1 MLYSKLFGKTKKDS
15 KKYDSANATFL
26 QKGGFIDQVMA
37 GVYTY
42 LPLGLRVLNKI
53 ENIIREEMNKI
64 SNEVFMP
71 SLAPQSAWEKTGRLG
86 TVDILMKTTAANKF
100 AEAKNAAQYV
110 LNPTH
115 EEVVTP
121 LGQKF
126 NLSYKDF
133 PFALYQIQTKFRN
146 EPRVKSG
153 LLRGREFR
161 MKDLYSFHTTIED
174 FKKYYEISKKV
185 YFKVFERLGLKD
197 DTVIVLASGGSFTD
211 DYSHEFQTFCETG
224 EDVIFYAKSKNIYYN
239 REVAPS
245 TAPRII
251 EKDKEMLPK
260 KDVLGKGI
268 IGVQELADYL
278 KIPVEKTTK
287 TLIFE
292 TDDNKVIAV
301 AVRGGYDVNEDKL
314 RKIVKCK
321 ALKLASAKIVKKV
334 TGAEVGYAGILN
346 LPKEVNVYID
356 ESVNNRLNFECGAN
370 KTDYHSVNVNFG
382 RDLPLPKEFYDIKV
396 ARDGDVDPETNERYE
411 VKKAAE
417 IGNIFPLYTKF
428 TDAFNYKFTDQDG
441 KQKPIYMGCYGI
453 GPSRIMGI
461 IVEKLHDEKG
471 IIWPESVAPF
481 QVHLVGL
488 DLKDEEINSKA
499 NKVYKV
505 LQENNIEVLFDDRTD
520 ATAGNK
526 FSDADLIGIPVRL
539 VVSKRTG
546 EKVEYKK
553 RNEKNSNLYNLDEII
568 SKIKDQKS
576 KPS

>member
-1 MLYSKLFGKTKKDS
+1 MLYSKIFGKTKKDS
-15 KKYDSANATFL
+15 KQYDSANATFL
-26 QKGGFIDQVMA
+26 IKGGFIDQVMA

-42 LPLGLRVLNKI
+42 LPLGLKVLNKI
-53 ENIIREEMNKI
+53 ENIIREEMNEI
-64 SNEVFMP
+64 GNEVFMP
-71 SLAPQSAWEKTGRLG
+71 SLAPQSTWEKTGRLG

-100 AEAKNAAQYV
+100 AEAKNAAEYV

-224 EDVIFYAKSKNIYYN
+224 EDVIFFSKGKSVYYN
-239 REVAPS
+239 REVTPSIAPK
-245 TAPRII
+245 II
-251 EKDKEMLPK
+251 ENDKSMQPK

-268 IGVQELADYL
+268 IGVQELADFL

-292 TDDNKVIAV
+292 TDDNRVIAA
-301 AVRGGYDVNEDKL
+301 AVRGGYDINEDKL
-314 RKIVKCK
+314 RKIAKCK
-321 ALKLASAKIVKKV
+321 ALKLASPEMVKKI

-346 LPKEVNVYID
+346 LPKEVEIYID

-370 KTDYHSVNVNFG
+370 KTDYHSINVNFG

-396 ARDGDVDPETNERYE
+396 AQDGDLDPKTNEKYQ

-428 TDAFNYKFTDQDG
+428 TDAFDYKFTDQDG

-453 GPSRIMGI
+453 GPSRIMGV
-461 IVEKLHDEKG
+461 IVEKFHDERG
-471 IIWPESVAPF
+471 IVWPESVAPF
-481 QVHLVGL
+481 QVHLIGL
-488 DLKDEEINSKA
+488 DLKDEKTNS
-499 NKVYKV
+499 NVSKVYKV
-505 LQENNIEVLFDDRTD
+505 LKENNIEVLFDDRVD

-546 EKVEYKK
+546 EKIEYKR
-553 RNEKNSNLYNLDEII
+553 RNEKKFELILMEQVL
-568 SKIKDQKS
+568 KKL
-576 KPS
+576 

>member
-15 KKYDSANATFL
+15 KKYDSANATYL
-26 QKGGFIDQVMA
+26 IKAGFIDQVMA

-53 ENIIREEMNKI
+53 ENIIREEMNEI
-64 SNEVFMP
+64 GDEVYMP
-71 SLAPQSAWEKTGRLG
+71 SLTPQALWEQTGRLE
-86 TVDILMKTTAANKF
+86 TVDVLMKTVPANKF
-100 AEAKNAAQYV
+100 ALAKHSSEYI

-115 EEVVTP
+115 EEVVVP

-133 PFALYQIQTKFRN
+133 PFALYQIQSKFRN

-161 MKDLYSFHTTIED
+161 MKDLYSFHISIED
-174 FKKYYEISKKV
+174 FKKYYEKSKEV

-224 EDVIFYAKSKNIYYN
+224 EDVIFFAKSKNVYYN

-245 TAPRII
+245 LAPKIV
-251 EKDKEMLPK
+251 ENDKEMLPK

-268 IGVQELADYL
+268 IGVRELANFL

-292 TDDNKVIAV
+292 TDDNRVIAV
-301 AVRGGYDVNEDKL
+301 AIRGGYNINEDKL

-321 ALKLASAKIVKKV
+321 TLKFASAETVKKM

-346 LPKEVNVYID
+346 LPREVEIFFD
-356 ESVNNRLNFECGAN
+356 ESAANRLNFECGAN
-370 KTDYHSVNVNFG
+370 KTNYHSVNVNFG
-382 RDLPLPKEFYDIKV
+382 RDLPIPKKFYDIKM
-396 ARDGDVDPETNERYE
+396 AKEGDLFPETKEVYQ

-417 IGNIFPLYTKF
+417 VGNIFPLYTKF
-428 TDAFNYKFTDQDG
+428 TDAFEYKFIDQEG
-441 KQKPIYMGCYGI
+441 KQQPIYMGCYGI
-453 GPSRIMGI
+453 GPSRIMGV
-461 IVEKLHDEKG
+461 IVEKFNDEKG
-471 IIWPESVAPF
+471 IIWPKSVAPF
-481 QVHLVGL
+481 QVHLIGL
-488 DLKDEEINSKA
+488 DLKEESVKK
-499 NKVYKV
+499 KVYQVYQALEKHK
-505 LQENNIEVLFDDRTD
+505 IEVLFDDREEV
-520 ATAGNK
+520 TAGNK

-539 VVSKRTG
+539 VVSKRKG
-546 EKVEYKK
+546 EKIEFKK
-553 RNEKNSNLYNLDEII
+553 RNGK
-568 SKIKDQKS
+568 KS
-576 KPS
+576 EVMSFENVLKKLSE

>member
-1 MLYSKLFGKTKKDS
+1 MRQSKLFTKTKKEIPSDEVS
-15 KKYDSANATFL
+15 RNAEL
-26 QKGGFIDQVMA
+26 LIRGGFIHKEMA
-37 GVYTY
+37 GVYSY
-42 LPLGLRVLNKI
+42 LPLGLRVLKKI
-53 ENIIREEMNKI
+53 ENIIREEMDKI
-64 SNEVFMP
+64 GNEIFMP
-71 SLAPQSAWEKTGRLG
+71 SLTPQSAWEKTGRLE
-86 TVDILMKTTAANKF
+86 TVDVLMKTVPANKF
-100 AEAKNAAQYV
+100 ALAKHSSEYI

-115 EEVVTP
+115 EEVVVP
-121 LGQKF
+121 LGQRF
-126 NLSYKDF
+126 ILSYKDF

-185 YFKVFERLGLKD
+185 YFKIFERLGLKC
-197 DTVIVLASGGSFTD
+197 DTVIVLASGGSFTE

-224 EDVIFYAKSKNIYYN
+224 EDMIFFAKSKNVYYN

-245 TAPRII
+245 VAPKIV
-251 EKDKEMLPK
+251 EKDRSMLPK

-292 TDDNKVIAV
+292 TDDNRIIAA

-321 ALKLASAKIVKKV
+321 ALKLASREIVKKI

-346 LPKEVNVYID
+346 LPKEVEVFID

-370 KTDYHSVNVNFG
+370 KTDFHSTNVNFD
-382 RDLPLPKEFYDIKV
+382 RDIPLPKEFYDIKV
-396 ARDGDVDPETNERYE
+396 AKDGDLYPETKEKYQ

-417 IGNIFPLYTKF
+417 VGNIFPLYTKF
-428 TDAFNYKFTDQDG
+428 TDAFDYKYTDQDG
-441 KQKPIYMGCYGI
+441 KQKSIYMGCYGI
-453 GPSRIMGI
+453 GPSRIMGV
-461 IVEKLHDEKG
+461 IVEKFHDEKG
-471 IIWPESVAPF
+471 IVWPEPISPF
-481 QVHLVGL
+481 QVHLIGL
-488 DLKDEEINSKA
+488 DLKDDAISSKA
-499 NKVYKV
+499 YK
-505 LQENNIEVLFDDRTD
+505 LYKALKENDIDVLFDDRVD

-539 VVSKRTG
+539 VVSKRAG
-546 EKVEYKK
+546 DKIEFKK
-553 RNEKNSNLYNLDEII
+553 RSEKESVII
-568 SKIKDQKS
+568 SINELL
-576 KPS
+576 

>member
-133 PFALYQIQTKFRN
+133 PFALYHIQTKFRN

-161 MKDLYSFHTTIED
+161 MKDLYSFHTSEED
-174 FKKYYEISKKV
+174 MKEYYENSKKV
-185 YFKVFERLGLKD
+185 YLKIFERLGIGK
-197 DTVIVLASGGSFTD
+197 DTVIALASGGSFTD
-211 DYSHEFQTFCETG
+211 DYSHEFQTICETG
-224 EDVIFYAKSKNIYYN
+224 EDTLFFVKSTGVYYN
-239 REVAPS
+239 REVAP
-245 TAPRII
+245 TQAPKLKEEEKMLARKDI
-251 EKDKEMLPK
+251 E
-260 KDVLGKGI
+260 GKGI
-268 IGVQELADYL
+268 IGVDELARFL
-278 KIPVEKTTK
+278 NISVEKTTK
-287 TLIFE
+287 TMIYE
-292 TDDNKVIAV
+292 TDKQNIIFA
-301 AVRGGYDVNEDKL
+301 AVRGGYNINEDKL
-314 RKIVKCK
+314 RKVVGAK
-321 ALKLASAKIVKKV
+321 ALKLASAEIIKKL
-334 TGAEVGYAGILN
+334 TGAEIGYAGLIN
-346 LPKEVNVYID
+346 LPKGVEVYID
-356 ESVNNRLNFECGAN
+356 ESVSDRLNFETGSN
-370 KTDYHSVNVNFG
+370 KTHYHSINVNFG
-382 RDLPLPKEFYDIKV
+382 RDIPVPKKFYDFKIAKV
-396 ARDGDVDPETNERYE
+396 GDRYPETNELYE
-411 VKKAAE
+411 VIKAAE
-417 IGNIFPLYTKF
+417 VGNIFPLYTKF
-428 TDAFNYKFTDQDG
+428 TEAFDYKFIDSDG
-441 KQKPIYMGCYGI
+441 KEKPVYMGCYGI

>member
-26 QKGGFIDQVMA
+26 IKGGFIDQVMA
-37 GVYTY
+37 GVYSY
-42 LPLGLRVLNKI
+42 LPLGLRILNKI
-53 ENIIREEMNKI
+53 ENIIREEMDKI
-64 SNEVFMP
+64 GNEIFMP
-71 SLAPQSAWEKTGRLG
+71 SLTPQSAWEKTGRLE
-86 TVDILMKTTAANKF
+86 TVDVLMKTVPANKF
-100 AEAKNAAQYV
+100 ALAKHAAEYV

-115 EEVVTP
+115 EEVVVP

-126 NLSYKDF
+126 ILSYKEF
-133 PFALYQIQTKFRN
+133 PFALYQIQSKFRN

-161 MKDLYSFHTTIED
+161 MKDLYSFHTSVED
-174 FKKYYEISKKV
+174 FRKYYEKSKEI

-197 DTVIVLASGGSFTD
+197 ETVIVLASGGSFTD

-224 EDVIFYAKSKNIYYN
+224 EDLIFFAKSKNVYYN

-245 TAPRII
+245 MAPKIV
-251 EKDKEMLPK
+251 EKDRSMLPK

-292 TDDNKVIAV
+292 TDDNRIIAA

-314 RKIVKCK
+314 RKVAKCNT
-321 ALKLASAKIVKKV
+321 LILASPEIVKKV

-346 LPKEVNVYID
+346 LSKEVEVFID
-356 ESVNNRLNFECGAN
+356 ESVNNRLNFEMGAN
-370 KTDYHSVNVNFG
+370 KINYHSTNINFG
-382 RDLPLPKEFYDIKV
+382 RDIPIPEKFYDIKT
-396 ARDGDVDPETNERYE
+396 AKEGDLFPETKEKYE

-417 IGNIFPLYTKF
+417 VGNIFPLYTKF
-428 TDAFNYKFTDQDG
+428 TDAFDYKYTDQDG

-453 GPSRIMGI
+453 GPSRIMGV
-461 IVEKLHDEKG
+461 IVEKFHDEKG
-471 IIWPESVAPF
+471 IVWPEPISPF
-481 QVHLVGL
+481 QVHLIGL
-488 DLKDEEINSKA
+488 DLKDDVISSKA
-499 NKVYKV
+499 YK
-505 LQENNIEVLFDDRTD
+505 LYKALKENGIDVLFDDRVD

-546 EKVEYKK
+546 DKIEFKK
-553 RNEKNSNLYNLDEII
+553 RNEKETKILNLEEV
-568 SKIKDQKS
+568 IKQI
-576 KPS
+576 

>member
-1 MLYSKLFGKTKKDS
+1 MLYSKIFGKTKKDS
-15 KKYDSANATFL
+15 KQFDSANATFL
-26 QKGGFIDQVMA
+26 IKGGFIDQVMA

-42 LPLGLRVLNKI
+42 LPLGLKVLNKI
-53 ENIIREEMNKI
+53 ENIIREEMNEI
-64 SNEVFMP
+64 GNEVFMP
-71 SLAPQSAWEKTGRLG
+71 SLAPQSTWEKTGRLG

-100 AEAKNAAQYV
+100 AEAKNAAEYV

-161 MKDLYSFHTTIED
+161 MKDLYSFHTSIED

-224 EDVIFYAKSKNIYYN
+224 EDVIFFSKSKNIYYN

-245 TAPRII
+245 FAPKIV
-251 EKDKEMLPK
+251 EKDKTTQPK

-292 TDDNKVIAV
+292 TDNRVIAA
-301 AVRGGYDVNEDKL
+301 AVRGGYDINEDKL
-314 RKIVKCK
+314 RKVAKCK
-321 ALKLASAKIVKKV
+321 ALKLASAKIVKAV

-346 LPKEVNVYID
+346 LPKNVEVYID

-370 KTDYHSVNVNFG
+370 KTDYHSINVNFG

-396 ARDGDVDPETNERYE
+396 AQDGDLDPETNEKYQ

-428 TDAFNYKFTDQDG
+428 TDAFDYKFTDQDG
-441 KQKPIYMGCYGI
+441 KQKQIYMGCYGI
-453 GPSRIMGI
+453 GPSRIMGV
-461 IVEKLHDEKG
+461 IVEKFHDERG
-471 IIWPESVAPF
+471 IIWPETVAPF
-481 QVHLVGL
+481 QVHLIGL
-488 DLKDEEINSKA
+488 DLKDEDTNSKVS
-499 NKVYKV
+499 KLYKA
-505 LQENNIEVLFDDRTD
+505 LRENNIEVLFDDRID

-546 EKVEYKK
+546 EKIEFKK
-553 RNEKNSNLYNLDEII
+553 RDEKQSVVISIDELLKKLKVNNEELRV
-568 SKIKDQKS
+568 
-576 KPS
+576 